1 MEHGQGRSAFDE
13 LVDSWP
19 DGSYVRGADWGE
31 DWLVVIS
38 AAGRN
43 DVTDAVRR
51 SFPHAFGGGVD
62 VVVCSEFVAELCAWY
77 STTDGPIVDGVPVSE
92 LDGVGRVGP
101 DALVSAVAKLAT
113 ATGPI
118 PGSVLLS
125 VVRELGTVAS
135 GHDLT
140 LPDGAEL
147 VRVSE
152 AGLEVSELDVVL
164 SVVGHEGSGR

>member
-1 MEHGQGRSAFDE
+1 
-13 LVDSWP
+13 
-19 DGSYVRGADWGE
+19 
-31 DWLVVIS
+31 
-38 AAGRN
+38 
-43 DVTDAVRR
+43 
-51 SFPHAFGGGVD
+51 
-62 VVVCSEFVAELCAWY
+62 
-77 STTDGPIVDGVPVSE
+77 
-92 LDGVGRVGP
+92 
-101 DALVSAVAKLAT
+101 VSAVAKLAT